1 MFNYRKNKNFFLK
14 TIGSMGE
21 HLAKDV
27 GDWYSKYFKN
37 RNKSIINTYFQT
49 ETGEFF
55 FTEV

>member
-1 MFNYRKNKNFFLK
+1 
-14 TIGSMGE
+14 MGE

-49 ETGEFF
+49 ETGGILFHRSL
-55 FTEV
+55 TKKLINLQMVR